1 MKKIRNQNKESERQ
15 TKIEKHPDSKFFH
28 RINLHVEGFYIFLE
42 ISKIQNY
49 ITQSNEEKLKSKFA
63 EKLLNDLWSISKR
76 LKQIRYFVQKILP
89 T

>member
-1 MKKIRNQNKESERQ
+1 MKEKELTCIFLSINLLQKLKKIRNQNKESERQ

-63 EKLLNDLWSISKR
+63 EKLLNDL
-76 LKQIRYFVQKILP
+76 
-89 T
+89 